1 MVNGILESEGKI
13 AGPRTPAM
21 AMAPIFQNHLKHPA
35 QVFTVGNN
43 WKQNLDQQAVKILYP
58 RNNFSWKQILSTT
71 EFIFEGS
78 YIPPSRFWLIDNK
91 YVVNY

>member
-13 AGPRTPAM
+13 AGPRTPAK

-43 WKQNLDQQAVKILYP
+43 
-58 RNNFSWKQILSTT
+58 
-71 EFIFEGS
+71 
-78 YIPPSRFWLIDNK
+78 
-91 YVVNY
+91 